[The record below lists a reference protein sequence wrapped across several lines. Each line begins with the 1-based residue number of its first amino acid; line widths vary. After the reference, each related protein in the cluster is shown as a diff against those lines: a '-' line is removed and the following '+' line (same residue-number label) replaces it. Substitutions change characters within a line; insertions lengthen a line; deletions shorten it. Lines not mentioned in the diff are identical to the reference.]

1 MDEAMRD
8 LKAKNQK
15 RIKTNRRK
23 QEKQPR
29 DWKKLFHRLLR
40 IGIAAGSGF
49 LLVSGALL
57 TVQVLLESGYFEVR
71 QIRVEQQ
78 VRVSEGDILEASD
91 IKIGDS
97 IFDLE
102 LYMIGRKIE
111 EHPWIARAYVER
123 AFPDQVV
130 IRVEERQARAIIDLD
145 YLYYVDKSGDVF
157 KMLEAGDQLN
167 YPVITGINRQYLL
180 DHPDQTQDC
189 LNLALRLMDELEGRS
204 LFNLDDVSEIHYDQ
218 QEGLILHTLVGG
230 VPVRMGTQGFAAKL
244 DRLEAIY
251 DDLEPRLLALKYI
264 DLNVA
269 DRVIVKI
276 DTKHAVGRS

>member
-1 MDEAMRD
+1 MRD
-8 LKAKNQK
+8 LKSQK
-15 RIKTNRRK
+15 QKKIKTNRRK
-23 QEKQPR
+23 LEKQPR

-40 IGIAAGSGF
+40 IGIASGSG
-49 LLVSGALL
+49 LLLASGALL

-71 QIRVEQQ
+71 KISVEQP
-78 VRVSEGDILEASD
+78 VRVTEGDILEASD

-97 IFDLE
+97 MFDLE

-111 EHPWIARAYVER
+111 EHPWIAKAYVER

-130 IRVEERQARAIIDLD
+130 IRVVERQPRAIIDLD

-157 KMLEAGDQLN
+157 KMLEAGDPLD

-180 DHPDQTQDC
+180 DNPDQTQNC
-189 LNLALRLMDELEGRS
+189 LNLALRLMDELESRA

-218 QEGLILHTLVGG
+218 QEGLIMHTLIGG
-230 VPVRMGTQGFAAKL
+230 VPVRMGKQGFDGKL
-244 DRLEAIY
+244 NRLEAIY

-269 DRVIVKI
+269 DRVIVKVDI
-276 DTKHAVGRS
+276 KRTIGKS